1 MHGVVSCL
9 LIVGEKDYEIRLM
22 MKQCWGEYLVGSK
35 FSPSF
40 LMVGGRPEVRYP
52 YNPCL
57 FFSIKKYWERGENI
71 VGEICLGKEKY
82 P

>member
-1 MHGVVSCL
+1 MHGLLSCL
-9 LIVGEKDYEIRLM
+9 LIVGEKDYELRLM

-52 YNPCL
+52 
-57 FFSIKKYWERGENI
+57 
-71 VGEICLGKEKY
+71 
-82 P
+82 